1 MRIITKYVVIE
12 KQEYVLIE
20 NEKDGKKY
28 WGTIPYTEIDEKGR
42 MKRTM
47 NGLEMKVSFKSA
59 QDAYKK
65 RRDEIVF
72 KRLVKKYKEE
82 GKTEDDAII
91 AAMKDPEYKAMLFA

>member
-1 MRIITKYVVIE
+1 MKVITKCVVIE
-12 KQEYVLIE
+12 NKEYVLIE
-20 NEKDGKKY
+20 NEQDGKKY

-59 QDAYKK
+59 QDAYKQ

-72 KRLVKKYKEE
+72 KRLFKKYKAE

-91 AAMKDPEYKAMLFA
+91 AAIKDPEYKAIFA